1 MNVLKCEFIKLAKN
15 TPFKITLAIVWI
27 VSAVFG
33 FFMTQNISLYADYYE
48 CFDGFNGML
57 NSFADSALY
66 VIIGAVM
73 AALFICADFE
83 NRTIQESITCGNSHM
98 NIVAGK
104 AFVYTLSLVVI
115 CLPYPLLFGG
125 MMAVRTGWG
134 VSNCGVAGAALVGK
148 LALFLVTVFFSYLPM
163 ILFFVF
169 VSFLVRKVGVSFAVN
184 IPVMLVGN
192 RVLAMYMQSFDGK
205 SNLITK
211 LYDYSLFGLCDK
223 IFSYMNLYGKNVM
236 LGVTWQHCLPIIAAG
251 IVWSVVLL
259 IGTVYC
265 FKKRDLK

>member
-15 TPFKITLAIVWI
+15 TSFKITLAIVWI
-27 VSAVFG
+27 VSAAFG
-33 FFMTQNISLYADYYE
+33 FAVTQNISDYADYYE
-48 CFDGFNGML
+48 CFDGLNGML
-57 NSFADSALY
+57 NDFADSAMY
-66 VIIGAVM
+66 AVIGAVM

-83 NRTIQESITCGNSHM
+83 NRTIQESITCGNSHL

-104 AFVYTLSLVVI
+104 ILVYTLSLVVI
-115 CLPYPLLFGG
+115 CLPYPLIFGG
-125 MMAVRTGWG
+125 MIAARTGWG
-134 VSNCGVAGAALVGK
+134 VANCGAAGAALVGK
-148 LALFLVTVFFSYLPM
+148 LMLFFVTVFFSYLPM

-192 RVLAMYMQSFDGK
+192 RVLAMYMRSFDGE

-223 IFSYMNLYGKNVM
+223 IFTYMNVYGKNVM
-236 LGVTWQHCLPIIAAG
+236 IGVTWQHCFPIIAAG
-251 IVWSVVLL
+251 IAWAVVLL
-259 IGTVYC
+259 IGTVAV
-265 FKKRDLK
+265 FQKIDLK